1 MWFRKQQT
9 NVCLK
14 ETLSL
19 LPLKELSGPRATFRR
34 ESPECDGERAG
45 CAPVKRAR
53 GARQLGRTTGPDP
66 RGASGLR
73 FPVVSTAVALGLQAA
88 LVLQGPHRRS
98 GLSSAVGPSSVRP
111 ARRPLHSLAS
121 GRIPQRF
128 LTKRSRRTEKPS
140 RGDSRAARPA
150 RCARPHCAGPSSPRT
165 SARAAVRLIHRPRVS
180 SSVADRHAPCVRG
193 RYFWTVLFFCFEAKR
208 THRETVE
215 RATVDAPVGEF

>member
-1 MWFRKQQT
+1 M
-9 NVCLK
+9 
-14 ETLSL
+14 
-19 LPLKELSGPRATFRR
+19 
-34 ESPECDGERAG
+34 
-45 CAPVKRAR
+45 KRAR

-73 FPVVSTAVALGLQAA
+73 FPVVNTTVARGLQAA

-111 ARRPLHSLAS
+111 ARRPLHSLAN

-140 RGDSRAARPA
+140 RGDRCAARPA

-165 SARAAVRLIHRPRVS
+165 SARAAVRQRSVFLDRSVFLLRGKTYPPRNSTMRHCGRIGGRVLIDARAHRAPAHAAAQNAAVTPETSPTPLPPIPAPRE
-180 SSVADRHAPCVRG
+180 VAPS
-193 RYFWTVLFFCFEAKR
+193 
-208 THRETVE
+208 
-215 RATVDAPVGEF
+215 